1 MEKKVTIVELA
12 EMAGVST
19 ATVSRIINNTGKVNE
34 DTKKKVL
41 ELIEKYNYKPNMIA
55 KSLKMNKSNMVG
67 FIVPHINSPYYAQ
80 IFYETELIAREKGYT
95 LMLCNSESNTQLES
109 EILNAFIATQV
120 RAIVFMG
127 GRSDDSLCD
136 PKFLREIEN
145 VNKSIPVISCV
156 DVPDLECTHIF
167 QEEEES
173 TDQLIRYMSEKGYQD
188 ILLLGGYSHVRTTSV
203 RRNKIIKYAEK
214 YGLNI
219 RDEIIDCDY
228 SADGGNIAMK
238 ELIQKGDLPQAIIC
252 INDLVAMGAL
262 NELYENNLRVPEDVA
277 IIGYD
282 NLATSEYIYPGITTI
297 GCNYKEYSKAIVKAI
312 EDIETNTIN
321 NVKIPTEL
329 IVRGTT

>member
-67 FIVPHINSPYYAQ
+67 FVVPHINSPYYAQ
-80 IFYETELIAREKGYT
+80 IFYETELIARERGFT
-95 LMLCNSESNTQLES
+95 LMLCNSESNAQLES

-127 GRSDDSLCD
+127 GRLDDSLCD
-136 PKFLREIEN
+136 PKFLRELED
-145 VNKSIPVISCV
+145 VNKNIPVISCV
-156 DVPDLECTHIF
+156 DVPGLDCTHIF

-188 ILLLGGYSHVRTTSV
+188 VLLLGGYSHVRTTNV
-203 RRNKIIKYAEK
+203 RRKKIIKYAEK

-219 RDEIIDCDY
+219 RNEIIDCDY
-228 SADGGNIAMK
+228 SADGGNIAMQ
-238 ELIQKGDLPQAIIC
+238 ELIQKGNLPQAIIC
-252 INDLVAMGAL
+252 INDLVATGAL
-262 NELYENNLRVPEDVA
+262 NELYKNNLRVPQDVA
-277 IIGYD
+277 IVGYD
-282 NLATSEYIYPGITTI
+282 NLATSEFIYPGITTI

-329 IVRGTT
+329 VVRGTT

>member
-1 MEKKVTIVELA
+1 M
-12 EMAGVST
+12 
-19 ATVSRIINNTGKVNE
+19 
-34 DTKKKVL
+34 
-41 ELIEKYNYKPNMIA
+41 
-55 KSLKMNKSNMVG
+55 
-67 FIVPHINSPYYAQ
+67 
-80 IFYETELIAREKGYT
+80 
-95 LMLCNSESNTQLES
+95 ES

-127 GRSDDSLCD
+127 GRLDDSLCD

-188 ILLLGGYSHVRTTSV
+188 ILLLGGYSHVRTTGV